1 MPTSPDPSKVT
12 TADLAALADKS
23 HLHDFEGHEVV
34 ATTIAITSA
43 GDGLSA
49 ALAVDPNELPIGEE
63 VFVVLRTVVKQVR
76 YEVSKDDDDL
86 YVRKH
91 VLKTV
96 DGTII
101 EAQVVKKAVEAQ
113 AERIRLAREHAAGVQ
128 RLFQEEPS
136 NPVTDALLALHDKGQ
151 HKELAEGCPAC
162 DAEKAAEMA
171 EHPTAKKS
179 AGASKKSAADKL
191 AAAPTVKD

>member
-23 HLHDFEGHEVV
+23 HLHDFEGHE
-34 ATTIAITSA
+34 
-43 GDGLSA
+43 
-49 ALAVDPNELPIGEE
+49 
-63 VFVVLRTVVKQVR
+63 
-76 YEVSKDDDDL
+76 
-86 YVRKH
+86 
-91 VLKTV
+91 
-96 DGTII
+96 
-101 EAQVVKKAVEAQ
+101 
-113 AERIRLAREHAAGVQ
+113 GVQ
-128 RLFQEEPS
+128 RLFQDEPS

-162 DAEKAAEMA
+162 EAEKAAEMA